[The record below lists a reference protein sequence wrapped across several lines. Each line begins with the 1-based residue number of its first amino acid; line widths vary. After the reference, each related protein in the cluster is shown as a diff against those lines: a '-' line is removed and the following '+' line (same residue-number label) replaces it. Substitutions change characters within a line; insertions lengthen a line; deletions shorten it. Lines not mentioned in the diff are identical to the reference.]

1 MKKLLAL
8 IIAAALCAGLCGCAS
23 TVSVSGAQI
32 DADGHLILSMS
43 DGSTLD
49 AGLARGEKGEK
60 GDKGDKGEQGIQG
73 LPGEKGEKGDKGD
86 RGPRGEKG
94 ERGAQGIQ
102 GERGAT
108 GYSGGSGASGRDGV
122 DGKTPYIGENGHWWI
137 DGKDTGVPATVSPGT
152 RVTSAEDIKKAIE
165 QTAEGGTAEISLM
178 NDLIL
183 SEPLKITADTIIHGN
198 GYKVKLDSDIDN
210 PIFNGDKNNL
220 TLDNMTLDGQN
231 KRVNGYFGAI
241 NGGEG
246 SSLTLSNVTIE
257 NVEAERIIRAVSVE
271 SVNLTN
277 VIIRNN
283 KTINSNE
290 GAYGLLFTNV
300 ENMRLKNVSITDN
313 NIVKS
318 LILIW
323 GDNKLNALT
332 AESLTIENNTI
343 GEHILATSG
352 TNCSDTITL
361 TSGSIKGNNTAGI
374 YMVGN
379 LTIGKDMN
387 VQCGIT
393 LNNDSANGVCT
404 LTNNGT
410 ITGDIT
416 SANWAVQQRG
426 LPNYTGTG
434 THTGTKTNIT
444 DLTASAQP

>member
-8 IIAAALCAGLCGCAS
+8 VIAAALCAGLCGCAS

-32 DADGHLILSMS
+32 DADGHLIPSIT
-43 DGSTLD
+43 DGSEPD
-49 AGLARGEKGEK
+49 A
-60 GDKGDKGEQGIQG
+60 G
-73 LPGEKGEKGDKGD
+73 LPGEKGEN
-86 RGPRGEKG
+86 GE
-94 ERGAQGIQ
+94 QG
-102 GERGAT
+102 
-108 GYSGGSGASGRDGV
+108 YDGGSGA
-122 DGKTPYIGENGHWWI
+122 
-137 DGKDTGVPATVSPGT
+137 

-165 QTAEGGTAEISLM
+165 QTAEGGTAEISLA

-183 SEPLKITADTIIHGN
+183 SEPLKITADTVIHGN
-198 GYKVKLDSDIDN
+198 GYKVKLDSDIKN
-210 PIFNGDKNNL
+210 PIFNGGKNNL

-231 KRVNGYFGAI
+231 NRVYDYFGAI

-257 NVEAERIIRAVSVE
+257 NVEAERIIRAVSVQ

-277 VIIRNN
+277 VTIRNN
-283 KTINSNE
+283 TTSNSKD

-300 ENMRLKNVSITDN
+300 ENMTLKNVSITDN
-313 NIVKS
+313 NIGKS

-323 GDNKLNALT
+323 GNDKVNALA
-332 AESLTIENNTI
+332 AEGLTIENNTI
-343 GEHILATSG
+343 GEHILATLG
-352 TNCSDTITL
+352 TDCSDTITL

-393 LNNDSANGVCT
+393 LNNDIAKGVCT
-404 LTNNGT
+404 LANDGT

-416 SANWAVQQRG
+416 SADWAVKERG
-426 LPNYTGTG
+426 LPVYTGTG

-444 DLTASAQP
+444 DLTAPVQP

>member
-165 QTAEGGTAEISLM
+165 DGTAEISLA

-183 SEPLKITADTIIHGN
+183 SEPLKITADTVIHGN
-198 GYKVKLDSDIDN
+198 GYKVKLDSNIDS
-210 PIFNGDKNNL
+210 PIFNGGDKKSL

-231 KRVNGYFGAI
+231 NRVNNYFGAI

-257 NVEAERIIRAVSVE
+257 NVEAERIIRAVSVQ

-277 VIIRNN
+277 VTIRNN
-283 KTINSNE
+283 KTSNSKD

-313 NIVKS
+313 NIGKS

-323 GDNKLNALT
+323 GDNELNALT

-393 LNNDSANGVCT
+393 LNNDSAKGVCT

-410 ITGDIT
+410 IAGDIT

-426 LPNYTGTG
+426 LPNYTGKG
-434 THTGTKTNIT
+434 THTGNKTNIT
-444 DLTASAQP
+444 DLTAPAQP

>member
-1 MKKLLAL
+1 MKRLTAL

-23 TVSVSGAQI
+23 TVSVSSAQI

-165 QTAEGGTAEISLM
+165 QTTEGSTAEISLM

-183 SEPLKITADTIIHGN
+183 SEPLNITADTVIHGN
-198 GYKVKLDSDIDN
+198 GYKVKLDSDINN
-210 PIFNGDKNNL
+210 PIFNGDKKSL

-241 NGGEG
+241 NGGED

-257 NVEAERIIRAVSVE
+257 NVEAERIIRAVSVQ

-277 VIIRNN
+277 VTIRNN
-283 KTINSNE
+283 KTSNSKD

-300 ENMRLKNVSITDN
+300 ENMTLKNVSITDN
-313 NIVKS
+313 NIGKS

-361 TSGSIKGNNTAGI
+361 TSGSIRGNNTAGI

-393 LNNDSANGVCT
+393 LNNDSAKGVCT

-416 SANWAVQQRG
+416 SADWAVQQRG

-434 THTGTKTNIT
+434 THNGTKTNIT
-444 DLTASAQP
+444 DLTAPVQP

>member
-1 MKKLLAL
+1 MKRLTAL

-23 TVSVSGAQI
+23 TVSVSSAQI

-49 AGLARGEKGEK
+49 AGLARGEKGE
-60 GDKGDKGEQGIQG
+60 KGDKGEQGIQG

-122 DGKTPYIGENGHWWI
+122 DGKTPYIGKNGHWWI
-137 DGKDTGVPATVSPGT
+137 GDEDTGVSATVSPGT

-165 QTAEGGTAEISLM
+165 QTTEGSTAEISLM

-183 SEPLKITADTIIHGN
+183 SEPLNITADTVIHGN
-198 GYKVKLDSDIDN
+198 GYKVKLDSDINN
-210 PIFNGDKNNL
+210 PIFNGDKKSL

-241 NGGEG
+241 NGGED

-257 NVEAERIIRAVSVE
+257 NVEAERIIRAVSVQ

-277 VIIRNN
+277 VTIRNN
-283 KTINSNE
+283 KTSNSKD

-300 ENMRLKNVSITDN
+300 ENMTLKNVSITDN
-313 NIVKS
+313 NIGKS

-323 GDNKLNALT
+323 GDN
-332 AESLTIENNTI
+332 
-343 GEHILATSG
+343 
-352 TNCSDTITL
+352 
-361 TSGSIKGNNTAGI
+361 
-374 YMVGN
+374 
-379 LTIGKDMN
+379 
-387 VQCGIT
+387 
-393 LNNDSANGVCT
+393 
-404 LTNNGT
+404 
-410 ITGDIT
+410 
-416 SANWAVQQRG
+416 
-426 LPNYTGTG
+426 
-434 THTGTKTNIT
+434 
-444 DLTASAQP
+444 